1 MGELGPALPGWLLWE
16 VQRHL
21 GKERT
26 RTTVNLWPLCVRQG
40 PNNAII
46 SVGLLT
52 SMAVRQAGAMKGLPD
67 SRQEEDGSKL

>member
-1 MGELGPALPGWLLWE
+1 MGELGPALPGWLLRE

-26 RTTVNLWPLCVRQG
+26 RTTGNLWPLCVRQG

-52 SMAVRQAGAMKGLPD
+52 SMSVRQAGFWGDERP
-67 SRQEEDGSKL
+67 SRLKTGGGW